1 MPESM
6 LDIQQLHFSYQ
17 TGLPLFQ
24 DIDLQISPAEFI
36 GIIGPNGA
44 GKSTLIKL
52 IGGLLE
58 PGRGN
63 IFLDQKPIQ
72 SYSKKNLA
80 RMIGYVPQSVD
91 LVFDLI
97 VHEVVKMGR
106 YPYLRGMFHED
117 DGDQAE
123 VASALQR
130 MDLQGLQN
138 RPFSALSGGEKQR
151 VIIASVLAQQAKIL
165 LLDEPTSSL
174 DLKHQ
179 QSIYRILKKLSREER
194 KTIIIV
200 THDINLAAQFC
211 ERLIL
216 LDKGAVL
223 ADGPP
228 DQVLQFQ
235 LIQKVYGVKV
245 YIDVNPFTK
254 SLYIIPFDTQ

>member
-1 MPESM
+1 MSEAM

-17 TGLPLFQ
+17 TGPPLFQ
-24 DIDLQISPAEFI
+24 GIDLHISPAEFI

-58 PGRGN
+58 PGQGH
-63 IFLDQKPIQ
+63 ILLDQKAIQ
-72 SYSKKNLA
+72 AYPKKELA

-91 LVFDLI
+91 LAFDFI

-106 YPYLRGMFHED
+106 YPYLRGMLHED
-117 DGDQAE
+117 NGDQAE

-151 VIIASVLAQQAKIL
+151 VIIASVLAQQANIL